1 MGRCSK
7 GIKVRSTNAI
17 IDLSALAWNLG
28 VVRRRSQGRKILGMV
43 KANAYGHGIIQIS
56 KTLAAEN
63 IDMLGVAFV
72 DEGIQLREAGV
83 AIPIMVLTPP
93 ESSDVADIL
102 RFDLTTVVCDLREAQ
117 ILSAAGVGARPRVHV
132 YVDTGMRRDGIRAEK
147 VLEFVNALGHCTNLD
162 VEGICTHLATSDEQD
177 SFFVREQLSVF
188 EAVLGQLSA
197 SGHTFAIVHA
207 ANTGAVW
214 QSAQSLFTMVRP
226 GLSLYGYASPHND
239 LYSLRPVMSI
249 VSKILSLRAV
259 HAGETVSYGRRWMA
273 SHDTTIATIPVGYGD
288 GYLRALTGKA
298 ACLIRGNL
306 YPVVGAICM
315 DECMVDVG
323 DSNVEVGDDVT
334 LLGRQENAN
343 GHIQSID
350 AMDVAR
356 WANTIPYDVT
366 TSVSARVPRI
376 FKGGQ

>member
-1 MGRCSK
+1 M
-7 GIKVRSTNAI
+7 RSTNAI

-43 KANAYGHGIIQIS
+43 KANAYGHGIVQVS
-56 KTLAAEN
+56 NTLAAEG

-72 DEGIQLREAGV
+72 DEGIQLRKAGV
-83 AIPIMVLTPP
+83 TTPIMVLTPP
-93 ESSDVADIL
+93 EDSDVADIL
-102 RFDLTTVVCDLREAQ
+102 RYDLTTVVCDLREAQ
-117 ILSAAGVGARPRVHV
+117 ALNAAGVGRRPRVHV
-132 YVDTGMRRDGIRAEK
+132 YVDTGMRRDGIRAERA
-147 VLEFVNALGHCTNLD
+147 LEFVSALRQFANLEI
-162 VEGICTHLATSDEQD
+162 EGICTHLATSDEQD

-197 SGHTFAIVHA
+197 SGHNFAIIHA

-239 LYSLRPVMSI
+239 LYTLRPVMAI
-249 VSKILSLRAV
+249 VSKILSLRTV

-273 SHDTTIATIPVGYGD
+273 THHTTIATIPVGYGD

-298 ACLIRGNL
+298 SCLIRGRR

-323 DSNVEVGDDVT
+323 DSNVEIGDDVA
-334 LLGRQENAN
+334 LLGRQENAD
-343 GHIQSID
+343 GHVQSID
-350 AMDVAR
+350 AMDIAR

-376 FKGGQ
+376 FHGGQ